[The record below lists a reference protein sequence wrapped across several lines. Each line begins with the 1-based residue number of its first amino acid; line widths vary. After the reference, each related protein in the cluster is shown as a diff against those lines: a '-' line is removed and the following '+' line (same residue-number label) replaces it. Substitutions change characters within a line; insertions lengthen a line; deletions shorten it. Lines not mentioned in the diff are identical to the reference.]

1 MRLNMITT
9 PISRR
14 ALLAGAATAAVLPA
28 RTLKT
33 VGVQLYTVRSI
44 IETDTLPTLKA
55 IEQAGYRE
63 IEATWGNLD
72 KIWPSLQQTKLKPV
86 SLHLDTAMFVR
97 EQDKIQ
103 AAVDTAARKGFKF
116 VVCPSVAPGDR
127 GGADVMKKLAAT
139 LNKAGEQAHKA
150 GMTLAYHNHAFEFAK
165 EGGKTLLDHLLENS
179 DPKLV
184 QLEMDV
190 MWVTVAGADPA
201 ALLKQYKGRVPLLHL
216 KDVLKTE
223 PTRLDEGI
231 ARTSFAEVG
240 NGRVDFVA
248 VLGTATDNGAKHFFV
263 EQDQTPGPPVDSLK
277 TSIAHLRKISF

>member
-1 MRLNMITT
+1 MTT
-9 PISRR
+9 MSRR
-14 ALLAGAATAAVLPA
+14 ALLSGVATASLLPA

-44 IETDTLPTLKA
+44 IEKNTLETLQQ

-63 IEATWGNLD
+63 CEVTWDNLE

-86 SLHLDTAMFVR
+86 SIHLSTPMFTT
-97 EQDKIQ
+97 EQDKLP
-103 AAVDTAARKGFKF
+103 AAMETAARKGFKY
-116 VVCPSVAPGDR
+116 VVCPYVAPAER
-127 GGADVMKKLAAT
+127 GGADVMEKMAVV
-139 LNKAGEQAHKA
+139 LNKAGAQAKQH

-184 QLEMDV
+184 HLEMDV
-190 MWVTVAGADPA
+190 MWVTVAGADPV

-216 KDVLKTE
+216 KDVLKSE
-223 PTRLDEGI
+223 PSRLDEKI

-240 NGRVDFVA
+240 NGKVDFAA
-248 VLGTATDNGAKHFFV
+248 VLAAASANGAKHFFV

-277 TSIAHLRKISF
+277 TSMANLKIINF

>member
-1 MRLNMITT
+1 MMT
-9 PISRR
+9 RR
-14 ALLAGAATAAVLPA
+14 SLLAGAAAASTASLLPA

-33 VGVQLYTVRSI
+33 IGVQLYTVRSI
-44 IETDTLPTLKA
+44 IEQNTLETLRA

-63 IEATWGNLD
+63 AEVTWANLD

-86 SLHLDTAMFVR
+86 SLHLDTPMFTR
-97 EQDKIQ
+97 DQDKLPP
-103 AAVDTAARKGFKF
+103 ALDSAARKGFKY
-116 VVCPSVAPGDR
+116 VVCPYVAPGDR
-127 GGADVMKKLAAT
+127 GGVEVMKKLAAT
-139 LNKAGEQAHKA
+139 LNKAGEQARKT
-150 GMTLAYHNHAFEFAK
+150 GLTLAYHNHAFEFTK

-190 MWVTVAGADPA
+190 MWVTVAGADPV

-223 PTRLDEGI
+223 PTRLDEKI

-240 NGRVDFVA
+240 NGRVDFRA
-248 VLGTATDNGAKHFFV
+248 VLAAAAASGARHYFV
-263 EQDQTPGPPVDSLK
+263 EQDQTPGPPIDSLK
-277 TSIAHLRKISF
+277 ISMANLRKISF